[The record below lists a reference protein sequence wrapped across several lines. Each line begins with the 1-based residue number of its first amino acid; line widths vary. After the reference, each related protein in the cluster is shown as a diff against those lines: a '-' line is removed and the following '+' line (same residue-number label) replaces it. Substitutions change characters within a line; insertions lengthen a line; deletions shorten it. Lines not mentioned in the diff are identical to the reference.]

1 MTGCK
6 VTVPEEN
13 FLGNGTL
20 LRVDNTRPCCHH
32 RMAYRGPCNHLDG
45 SLGSW
50 QVVTKLVTKV
60 VTKVRQVPGGHH
72 CLASACLTT
81 SGRPTP
87 LQPCLCPSHPLLLS
101 NFLAH
106 QNHNGKKV
114 SLNTSRFFAE
124 RESQISQGIMRKEG
138 WLVPMAVQGV
148 VLSSQSP
155 SSNCRRSSW
164 NAGDRRSLATQ
175 GPARLAAAG

>member
-6 VTVPEEN
+6 ATVPEEN
-13 FLGNGTL
+13 FLRNGTL

-124 RESQISQGIMRKEG
+124 RKSQISQGIRRKG
-138 WLVPMAVQGV
+138 WYPWRCRAWSSP
-148 VLSSQSP
+148 LSLP
-155 SSNCRRSSW
+155 PPTVGDP
-164 NAGDRRSLATQ
+164 AGTQ
-175 GPARLAAAG
+175 ETAAL